1 MAPKYASSG
10 NLTARFDVFSF
21 GVVLLVLVIG
31 KNHVDVSQPLGDES
45 LVEWVCNVVQY
56 FRLLQDLD
64 DLYHVSFIKYLI
76 YDSTYLHR
84 GTNTY
89 DGLGN
94 QDEN

>member
-1 MAPKYASSG
+1 MAPEYASSG
-10 NLTARFDVFSF
+10 NLTSRSDVFSF
-21 GVVLLVLVIG
+21 GVVLSVLVIG
-31 KNHVDVSQPLGDES
+31 QKHVDVSQPLGDEI
-45 LVEWVCNVVQY
+45 LVEWVCNVVKY

-64 DLYHVSFIKYLI
+64 DLYHVSFIRYLI
-76 YDSTYLHR
+76 YDSAYLHR